1 MERKERME
9 QGLNGLVVPLD
20 AKTLSMVDG
29 VINLNGKLRGGAD
42 SEPWRRGRT

>member
-1 MERKERME
+1 MG

-20 AKTLSMVDG
+20 AKTLSMADG

-42 SEPWRRGRT
+42 SVTAAAE